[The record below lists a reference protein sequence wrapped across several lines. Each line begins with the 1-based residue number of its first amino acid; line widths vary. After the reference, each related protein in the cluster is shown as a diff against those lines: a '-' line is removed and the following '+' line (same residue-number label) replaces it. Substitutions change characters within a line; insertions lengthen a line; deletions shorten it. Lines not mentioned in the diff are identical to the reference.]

1 MDLPVVPVGFV
12 GLWFCGGPLSD
23 LLPRRL
29 LPVRGPPLSISA
41 VRRRRRGG
49 DTGLRP
55 AAGQLLV
62 VLVIHVQQLPWT

>member
-1 MDLPVVPVGFV
+1 MDLPVVPIAFV

-23 LLPRRL
+23 LPPRWL
-29 LPVRGPPLSISA
+29 LPVRGSPLTMSA
-41 VRRRRRGG
+41 VRRLCG
-49 DTGLRP
+49 DAELRP